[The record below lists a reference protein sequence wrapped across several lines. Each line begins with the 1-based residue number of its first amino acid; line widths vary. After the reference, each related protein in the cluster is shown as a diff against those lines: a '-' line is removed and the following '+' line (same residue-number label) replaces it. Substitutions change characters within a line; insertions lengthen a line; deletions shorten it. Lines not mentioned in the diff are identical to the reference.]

1 MASKDLY
8 AILGLQHGASIDEVR
23 KNFKKLALQFHPDK
37 QQGKSDNEKKQAEE
51 RFKEINEAYS
61 VLSDPKKKQE
71 YDNFG
76 SYGGGGM
83 DMGGGGFA
91 DMADF
96 IRNMHSSGGFGGFD
110 PFGNGFGGGRPIV
123 NGGDVRIKID
133 CTIEDIYNSANKTVK
148 YSRKVKCGECNGN
161 GSKNGESATCPH
173 CNGTGMVTETRRL
186 SAFQII
192 QNSTTCP
199 HCHGTGTF
207 VKNPCHKCDGTGLEE
222 TKETVT
228 INIPI
233 EVRNGVVVSMEGMG
247 DMAPN
252 NMGAPGNL
260 LIKFNVL
267 EHPSFRIVENNID
280 LECKVKVN
288 VFDCITGCEKTVN
301 TINGGKV
308 NVKIPAGAKD
318 KQRIVIRS
326 QGMPIGNGRY
336 GDMVVIVDQ
345 LMPTRLSHDETKKI
359 NELKDSVK
367 F

>member
-8 AILGLQHGASIDEVR
+8 SVLGLQHGASIDEVR

-37 QQGKSDNEKKQAEE
+37 QQGKSDVEKKQAEE

-76 SYGGGGM
+76 SYGGGM
-83 DMGGGGFA
+83 DMGGDGFA

-96 IRNMHSSGGFGGFD
+96 IRNMHASSGFGGFD

-148 YSRKVKCGECNGN
+148 YSRKVKCSECNGN

-192 QNSTTCP
+192 QNTTTCP

-207 VKNPCHKCDGTGLEE
+207 VKNPCHKCNGTGLEE

-252 NMGAPGNL
+252 NMGDPGNL

-267 EHPSFRIVENNID
+267 EHPSFRIAENNID

-318 KQRIVIRS
+318 KQRIVIRG